1 MRCGTVKQERL
12 AFLADNPFYTKRF
25 AFYVGR
31 RCRASPIRD
40 VAKELRLDWHTVKAL
55 ESFGQLWD
63 YGREGWARR
72 FFEHW
77 RAALT
82 WQRLRP

>member
-1 MRCGTVKQERL
+1 MKQERL
-12 AFLADNPFYTKRF
+12 DFLADNPSSPKRF

-55 ESFGQLWD
+55 EQQYMREQL
-63 YGREGWARR
+63 RR
-72 FFEHW
+72 VGPPAP
-77 RAALT
+77 R
-82 WQRLRP
+82 